1 MFSFIA
7 TIISAVWIKQHL
19 VEVLIGLAVLI
30 LLIVLLVR
38 RQRKRR
44 AAYLALPVQFI
55 GNRAT
60 KTYHAAGCPQMA
72 KIIPENRIA
81 FRLPAETVRLG
92 YRPCGTCSPRWPSQ
106 K

>member
-1 MFSFIA
+1 MFGFFAAIFSA
-7 TIISAVWIKQHL
+7 AWISKHL
-19 VEVLIGLAVLI
+19 TEVLVALVALI
-30 LLIVLLVR
+30 LVIILMVR

-92 YRPCGTCSPRWPSQ
+92 YRPCGTCSPRWPNQ
-106 K
+106 